1 MIGRRA
7 AAILVLFLPVLLAAG
22 LGIGSGWAASQL
34 IRVPK
39 VEQLA
44 SYRPDI
50 VTEIR
55 GADGTIVARFA
66 IERRFLVSRGQI
78 PDVLVKA
85 VLAAEDARFYDH
97 GGVDIIRI
105 GGAALRDLAT
115 RSLEQGASTITQ
127 QLAKLVFLTPEKS
140 FARKINEVFLTI
152 EIEKRFSKD
161 QILTMY
167 LNQVYLGHGN
177 YGVEAASKW
186 FFNRPAKD
194 LTLPQAALLAGL
206 IQRPEAFSPIRNPSA
221 AKARRDLVLRRMLEE
236 KYIDVPTGAS
246 AREAPLA
253 LSRSAREATIGPYF
267 CEEVRQY
274 LERTYGDR
282 GLYRQGLRVDS
293 TLDPRLQAWA
303 EEELRR
309 GLRRQERRFGF
320 RKPRNLVDDGID
332 PERYHDPEWEEAVGP
347 GDGQSAQRAVVLSS
361 TRSGAEVRVKDRRI
375 TLPPRAFRFTR
386 TESPAK
392 AVRRGDLILVERLVD
407 DGGKEETIVSQEPAV
422 EGAVVVLE
430 NGTGA
435 VRALVGG
442 YDFSRSKF
450 NRAVQALRQVGSAFK
465 PIVYM
470 TAIEAGFTPAD
481 TVLDSPIS
489 ITIDP
494 RQAPWQPQNYTRK
507 YGGILT
513 YQHALEN
520 SINVPAVRVDLLVG
534 TRKVIETARRL
545 GIRQNLLAY
554 PSLAL
559 GSFEVTPM
567 EMTAA
572 YSVLANQGL
581 LYPPRL
587 VERVRDADGVLL
599 EENPPD
605 PKEAAAPAPSYVL
618 LKMLE
623 GVTERGTAAR
633 AKSLGLRIAGKTGT
647 TNDHTDAW
655 FIGVT
660 PKHTIGVWVGHDAKK
675 SLGAKST
682 GGDTALPI
690 WMGIVARMK
699 DAGILTPSDDF
710 DVPQGVV
717 FVPFDLAT
725 GYRATPSCSRVV
737 LGAFSNGTQPT
748 ELCGDR
754 PHAVATLPQYLQK
767 AVYAPKRGEPSG
779 ADVKVDDA
787 PRPADGAR
795 PPQMPETSA
804 SGRPPG

>member
-1 MIGRRA
+1 M
-7 AAILVLFLPVLLAAG
+7 
-22 LGIGSGWAASQL
+22 
-34 IRVPK
+34 
-39 VEQLA
+39 
-44 SYRPDI
+44 
-50 VTEIR
+50 
-55 GADGTIVARFA
+55 
-66 IERRFLVSRGQI
+66 
-78 PDVLVKA
+78 
-85 VLAAEDARFYDH
+85 
-97 GGVDIIRI
+97 
-105 GGAALRDLAT
+105 
-115 RSLEQGASTITQ
+115 
-127 QLAKLVFLTPEKS
+127 
-140 FARKINEVFLTI
+140 
-152 EIEKRFSKD
+152 
-161 QILTMY
+161 
-167 LNQVYLGHGN
+167 
-177 YGVEAASKW
+177 
-186 FFNRPAKD
+186 
-194 LTLPQAALLAGL
+194 
-206 IQRPEAFSPIRNPSA
+206 
-221 AKARRDLVLRRMLEE
+221 
-236 KYIDVPTGAS
+236 
-246 AREAPLA
+246 
-253 LSRSAREATIGPYF
+253 
-267 CEEVRQY
+267 
-274 LERTYGDR
+274 
-282 GLYRQGLRVDS
+282 
-293 TLDPRLQAWA
+293 
-303 EEELRR
+303 
-309 GLRRQERRFGF
+309 
-320 RKPRNLVDDGID
+320 
-332 PERYHDPEWEEAVGP
+332 
-347 GDGQSAQRAVVLSS
+347 
-361 TRSGAEVRVKDRRI
+361 KDRRFA
-375 TLPPRAFRFTR
+375 LPPRAFRFTR
-386 TESPAK
+386 AESPAK
-392 AVRRGDLILVERLVD
+392 AVRRGDLVLLERLVD
-407 DGGKEETIVSQEPAV
+407 EGGKEETIVSQEPVV

-470 TAIEAGFTPAD
+470 TAVEEGFTPAD

-513 YQHALEN
+513 YQYALEN

-567 EMTAA
+567 EMTTA
-572 YSVLANQGL
+572 YSVFANQGL

-587 VERVRDADGVLL
+587 VERIRDAEGVLL
-599 EENPPD
+599 EESPPD
-605 PKEAAAPAPSYVL
+605 PKEAAAPAQSYVM

-633 AKSLGLRIAGKTGT
+633 AKALGLRIAGKTGT

-660 PKHTIGVWVGHDAKK
+660 PRHTIGVWVGHDAKK

-699 DAGILTPSDDF
+699 EAGLVKPADDF

-725 GYRATPSCSRVV
+725 GYRATPSCSKVV

-748 ELCGDR
+748 EFCGDR
-754 PHAVATLPQYLQK
+754 PHAVSTLPQYLQK

-787 PRPADGAR
+787 PRPANGTR
-795 PPQMPETSA
+795 PPPMPGTSA
-804 SGRPPG
+804 GSGPPG